1 MIGNC
6 KKERRYSPMEI
17 ISVNIGK
24 PNSLYYNGKELFTG
38 IYKSPV
44 NIPLYVTASNL
55 EGDGQA
61 DLEVHGGVNKALCI
75 YCEEHYPYW
84 GSNLNKKLEYGAF
97 GENLTIRGM
106 LETEVFIGDIYQLG
120 EAIVQVSQPRQPC
133 YKLAMKHDV
142 PDLPVKVI
150 DTGYSGYYFRVLK
163 EGLFPERRSIELVS
177 KHPAGISIAYANKIR
192 FHDRF
197 NIEGIK
203 RILAV
208 EELSAS
214 WRETFKLRL
223 KDLEK

>member
-1 MIGNC
+1 LGII
-6 KKERRYSPMEI
+6 KKESRYCPVEI

-24 PNSLYYNGKELFTG
+24 PISLYYNGKELFTG

-44 NIPLYVTASNL
+44 NVPLYVTAVNL

-61 DLEVHGGVNKALCI
+61 DLEVHGGVDKALCI

-84 GSNLNKKLEYGAF
+84 GSNLNLEMEYGAF
-97 GENLTIRGM
+97 GENLTVRGM
-106 LETEVFIGDIYQLG
+106 LETEVFIGDTYRLG

-133 YKLAMKHDV
+133 HKLAMRHDLT
-142 PDLPVKVI
+142 DLPVKVI
-150 DTGYSGYYFRVLK
+150 ATGYSGYYFRVLK

-192 FHDRF
+192 FHDKS

-208 EELSAS
+208 EGLSAS
-214 WRETFKLRL
+214 WRESFKRRL
-223 KDLEK
+223 QELEN